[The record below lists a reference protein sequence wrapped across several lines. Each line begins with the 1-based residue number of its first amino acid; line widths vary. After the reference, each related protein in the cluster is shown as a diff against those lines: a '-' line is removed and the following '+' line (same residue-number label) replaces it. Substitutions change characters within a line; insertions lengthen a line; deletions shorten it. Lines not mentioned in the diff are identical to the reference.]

1 MRSQI
6 ARAARWAVQTKESV
20 LKKASGNSYAT
31 ARAYYRQKLERS
43 ARRFRGAPLLVYQM
57 GKVGS
62 KTVIQ
67 SLRALQRAHAL
78 DMPVYHVHFLNQPQ
92 IDEFLDKRKGFLGTE
107 KQGRLEH
114 LWLYEYLREQLDAAQ
129 AREEQNTATGHAG
142 YADIPK
148 WKVVTL
154 TRESVGRNV
163 SSFFELVEVEPL
175 DLGGESPDS
184 ALARYRVRSDPD
196 FYGFDVVV
204 DTGNLHNLTELFL
217 QEPDHDEPAQFFDK
231 EILGVLGV
239 DVYEADFPTSKGWAI
254 YEGKFADVLL
264 IRVEDLNECAGEAFK
279 EFLGVPELPLINE
292 NVGSEKAY
300 ASLYKAFRQTV
311 VLPESYLDR
320 MYASKYMHH
329 FYSADEI
336 AAFKRK
342 WLRA

>member
-1 MRSQI
+1 
-6 ARAARWAVQTKESV
+6 V
-20 LKKASGNSYAT
+20 LKKASGSSYST
-31 ARAYYRQKLERS
+31 ARAYYRQKLDRS
-43 ARRFRGAPLLVYQM
+43 ARRFQGAPLLVYQM

-62 KTVIQ
+62 KTIIQ
-67 SLRALQRAHAL
+67 SLRALQRARQL

-92 IDEFLDKRKGFLGTE
+92 IDEFLEKRKEFLGTE

-114 LWLYEYLREQLDAAQ
+114 IWLYEYLREQLDEAQ
-129 AREEQNTATGHAG
+129 AGEEQEAARGPAG
-142 YADIPK
+142 YSDMRK

-163 SSFFELVEVEPL
+163 SSFFELIEVEPL
-175 DLGGESPDS
+175 DLSGASSDS
-184 ALARYRVRSDPD
+184 ASARYRVRSDPD

-204 DTGNLHNLTELFL
+204 DTENLHHLTDLFL

-231 EILGVLGV
+231 EILGVLGI
-239 DVYEADFPTSKGWAI
+239 DVYETEFPTSKGWMI
-254 YEGKFADVLL
+254 YKGKLADLLL
-264 IRVEDLNECAGEAFK
+264 IRVENLNECAGEAFK
-279 EFLGVPELPLINE
+279 EFLGIPELPLINE

-300 ASLYKAFRQTV
+300 ASLYKTFRQSV

-329 FYSADEI
+329 FYDADEI